1 MQGGGGTGAARRGS
15 NRMSSA
21 PPSIAGDDRGRSAI
35 SPWSMPLSGWK
46 DVLIRTA
53 RETSK
58 DNAGLIAAGVAFY
71 AFIAIVPTLG
81 AIVLTYGLI
90 ANPATVLLNM
100 QSLARFLP
108 GDIATLISD
117 QLIDVVTASS
127 GKKGFGILIALVIAI
142 FGARNASGAIIKA
155 LNIAYEEDE
164 KRGFIKVSLMA
175 LGMTV
180 AGVVSALIGVGVMT
194 AMRFVESLLPNT
206 SGLII
211 AMLRTVAGLVL
222 LAGAAAA
229 AATLYRYAPSREKAK
244 WSWLTPGTAL
254 AAVGWLA
261 LCLGFGIYISR
272 FANYN
277 ATYGSLGAVVAL
289 LTFVYLASYI
299 FLFGAELNSEFEHQT
314 AKDTTEGAEL
324 PLGDRGAW
332 SADHVASGADDEGK
346 EGDRAAGPA
355 QDEPSANSSRPANKE
370 PATGHRYL
378 VSRATNRAA
387 RFVGGA
393 KIGMAASALSTVGL
407 TLLRQKG
414 KAKAGAAL
422 LGAAVGLSW
431 LRRKDED

>member
-1 MQGGGGTGAARRGS
+1 
-15 NRMSSA
+15 
-21 PPSIAGDDRGRSAI
+21 
-35 SPWSMPLSGWK
+35 MPLSGWK

-81 AIVLTYGLI
+81 AVVLTYGLV
-90 ANPATVLLNM
+90 AKPATVLLNM
-100 QSLARFLP
+100 QSLARILP

-127 GKKGFGILIALVIAI
+127 GKKGFGIFIALVIAI

-155 LNIAYEEDE
+155 LNIAYEEE
-164 KRGFIKVSLMA
+164 ERRGFIKVSLMA
-175 LGMTV
+175 LGMTM
-180 AGVVSALIGVGVMT
+180 AGVLCALVGVGVMT
-194 AMRFVESLLPNT
+194 AMRFLESLIPNA
-206 SGLII
+206 SGIVVVMLRILAGLI
-211 AMLRTVAGLVL
+211 L

-229 AATLYRYAPSREKAK
+229 AATLYRYAPCREKAR

-314 AKDTTEGAEL
+314 AKDTTEGAAR

-332 SADHVASGADDEGK
+332 SADHVASGAEDEGK
-346 EGDRAAGPA
+346 ESENAAAAG
-355 QDEPSANSSRPANKE
+355 EPPPRAISAEQNVGD
-370 PATGHRYL
+370 PATGHPYL
-378 VSRATNRAA
+378 ASRITNRAA
-387 RFVGGA
+387 RLAGGA
-393 KIGMAASALSTVGL
+393 KIGMVASAVSFLGLS
-407 TLLRQKG
+407 LLRRKG
-414 KAKAGAAL
+414 KEQAGAAL
-422 LGAAVGLSW
+422 IATAAGLSL
-431 LRRKDED
+431 LRRKDER

>member
-1 MQGGGGTGAARRGS
+1 
-15 NRMSSA
+15 
-21 PPSIAGDDRGRSAI
+21 
-35 SPWSMPLSGWK
+35 MPLSGWK

-81 AIVLTYGLI
+81 AIVLAYGLI
-90 ANPATVLLNM
+90 AKPATVLLNM

-142 FGARNASGAIIKA
+142 FGARNASGAVIKA
-155 LNIAYEEDE
+155 LNIAYEEE
-164 KRGFIKVSLMA
+164 ERRGFVKVSLMA
-175 LGMTV
+175 LGMTA
-180 AGVVSALIGVGVMT
+180 AGVICALVGVGVMT
-194 AMRFVESLLPNT
+194 AMRFLE
-206 SGLII
+206 GLIPN
-211 AMLRTVAGLVL
+211 ASGFVVVMLRILAGLVL

-229 AATLYRYAPSREKAK
+229 AATLYRYAPCREKAK

-272 FANYN
+272 FANFN

-314 AKDTTEGAEL
+314 AKDTTEGAEQ
-324 PLGDRGAW
+324 PLGARGAW
-332 SADHVASGADDEGK
+332 SADHVASGAEDEGK
-346 EGDRAAGPA
+346 EGQNAEAPA
-355 QDEPSANSSRPANKE
+355 QDEPSARTPTLAAHE
-370 PATGHRYL
+370 PPEEHSYL

-387 RFVGGA
+387 RIAGGA
-393 KIGMAASALSTVGL
+393 KIGMAASALSALGL
-407 TLLRQKG
+407 SFLRRKG
-414 KAKAGAAL
+414 KEKAGAAL
-422 LGAAVGLSW
+422 IATAAGLSL
-431 LRRKDED
+431 LRRKDER

>member
-1 MQGGGGTGAARRGS
+1 MD
-15 NRMSSA
+15 NRPSSTSA
-21 PPSIAGDDRGRSAI
+21 DDRGRSAV

-53 RETSK
+53 REASK

-81 AIVLTYGLI
+81 AIVLAYGLI

-127 GKKGFGILIALVIAI
+127 GKKGFGIFVALVVAI

-164 KRGFIKVSLMA
+164 QRGFVKVSLMA
-175 LGMTV
+175 LGMTT
-180 AGVVSALIGVGVMT
+180 AGVICALAGVALMT
-194 AMRFVESLLPNT
+194 AMRFLE
-206 SGLII
+206 GLIPNAPGI
-211 AMLRTVAGLVL
+211 VVAMLRVGAGLVL
-222 LAGAAAA
+222 LAGAAAG
-229 AATLYRYAPSREKAK
+229 AATLYRYAPCREKAK
-244 WSWLTPGTAL
+244 WNWLTPGTAL
-254 AAVGWLA
+254 AAGGWLA
-261 LCLGFGIYISR
+261 LCLGFGFYISR

-314 AKDTTEGAEL
+314 AKDTTEGAER

-346 EGDRAAGPA
+346 EGQGDHAPA
-355 QDEPSANSSRPANKE
+355 QDEPSDRSAAPTTDE
-370 PATGHRYL
+370 PTNGHPYL
-378 VSRATNRAA
+378 VSRATSRAA
-387 RFVGGA
+387 RLFGGA
-393 KIGMAASALSTVGL
+393 KIGVAASAWSTLGL
-407 TLLRQKG
+407 TLLRRKG
-414 KAKAGAAL
+414 KGKAGAAL
-422 LGAAVGLSW
+422 LGAAAGLSL
-431 LRRKDED
+431 LRRKDAD

>member
-1 MQGGGGTGAARRGS
+1 
-15 NRMSSA
+15 
-21 PPSIAGDDRGRSAI
+21 
-35 SPWSMPLSGWK
+35 MPLSGWK

-90 ANPATVLLNM
+90 ADPATVLLNM

-127 GKKGFGILIALVIAI
+127 GKKGFGIFIALVIAI
-142 FGARNASGAIIKA
+142 FGARNASGAVIKA
-155 LNIAYEEDE
+155 LNIAYEEEE

-175 LGMTV
+175 LGMTT
-180 AGVVSALIGVGVMT
+180 AGVVCGLIGVGVMT
-194 AMRFVESLLPNT
+194 AMRFLE
-206 SGLII
+206 GLIPNASGI
-211 AMLRTVAGLVL
+211 VVVMLRIGAGLVL

-229 AATLYRYAPSREKAK
+229 AATLYRYAPCREKAR

-314 AKDTTEGAEL
+314 AKDTTEGAEQ

-332 SADHVASGADDEGK
+332 SADHVAAGAGDEGK
-346 EGDRAAGPA
+346 EGEAAGPQRA
-355 QDEPSANSSRPANKE
+355 GSPVERPGQPVAE
-370 PATGHRYL
+370 EEAARHPYL

-387 RFVGGA
+387 RFGGGA
-393 KIGMAASALSTVGL
+393 KIGMAASALSTLGL
-407 TLLRQKG
+407 SLLRRRGKG
-414 KAKAGAAL
+414 KAGAAL
-422 LGAAVGLSW
+422 IATAAGLSL
-431 LRRKDED
+431 LRRKDAD

>member
-1 MQGGGGTGAARRGS
+1 
-15 NRMSSA
+15 
-21 PPSIAGDDRGRSAI
+21 
-35 SPWSMPLSGWK
+35 MPLSGWK

-90 ANPATVLLNM
+90 ADPATVLLNM

-127 GKKGFGILIALVIAI
+127 GKKGFGIFIALVIAI
-142 FGARNASGAIIKA
+142 FGARNASGAVIKA
-155 LNIAYEEDE
+155 LNIAYEEEE

-175 LGMTV
+175 LGMTT
-180 AGVVSALIGVGVMT
+180 AGVVCGLIGVGVMT
-194 AMRFVESLLPNT
+194 AMRFLE
-206 SGLII
+206 GLIPNASGI
-211 AMLRTVAGLVL
+211 VVVMLRIGAGLVL

-229 AATLYRYAPSREKAK
+229 AATLYRYAPCREKAR

-254 AAVGWLA
+254 AAVGWLV

-314 AKDTTEGAEL
+314 AKDTTEGAEQ

-332 SADHVASGADDEGK
+332 SADHVAAGAGDEGK
-346 EGDRAAGPA
+346 EGEAAGPQRA
-355 QDEPSANSSRPANKE
+355 GSPVERPGQ
-370 PATGHRYL
+370 PAAEEEAASHPYL

-387 RFVGGA
+387 RFGGGA
-393 KIGMAASALSTVGL
+393 KIGMAASALSTLGL
-407 TLLRQKG
+407 SLLRRRGKG
-414 KAKAGAAL
+414 KAGAAL
-422 LGAAVGLSW
+422 IATAAGLSL
-431 LRRKDED
+431 LRRKDAD

>member
-1 MQGGGGTGAARRGS
+1 
-15 NRMSSA
+15 
-21 PPSIAGDDRGRSAI
+21 
-35 SPWSMPLSGWK
+35 MPLSGWK

-81 AIVLTYGLI
+81 AIVLAYGLI
-90 ANPATVLLNM
+90 AKPATVLLNM

-142 FGARNASGAIIKA
+142 FGARNASGAVIKA
-155 LNIAYEEDE
+155 LNIAYEEE
-164 KRGFIKVSLMA
+164 ERRGFVKVSLMA
-175 LGMTV
+175 LGMTA
-180 AGVVSALIGVGVMT
+180 AGVICALVGVGVMT
-194 AMRFVESLLPNT
+194 AMRFLE
-206 SGLII
+206 GLIPN
-211 AMLRTVAGLVL
+211 ASGFVVVMLRILAGLVL

-229 AATLYRYAPSREKAK
+229 AATLYRYAPCREKAK

-272 FANYN
+272 FANFN

-314 AKDTTEGAEL
+314 AKDTTEGAEQ
-324 PLGDRGAW
+324 PLGARGAW
-332 SADHVASGADDEGK
+332 SADHVASGAEDEGK
-346 EGDRAAGPA
+346 EGQNAEAPA
-355 QDEPSANSSRPANKE
+355 QDESSAGTRTLAAHE
-370 PATGHRYL
+370 PPEGHPYL

-387 RFVGGA
+387 WLAGGA
-393 KIGMAASALSTVGL
+393 KIGMAASALSTLGL
-407 TLLRQKG
+407 SLLRRTG
-414 KAKAGAAL
+414 KEKAGAAL
-422 LGAAVGLSW
+422 IATAAGLSL
-431 LRRKDED
+431 LRRKDER

>member
-1 MQGGGGTGAARRGS
+1 
-15 NRMSSA
+15 
-21 PPSIAGDDRGRSAI
+21 
-35 SPWSMPLSGWK
+35 MPLSGWK

-90 ANPATVLLNM
+90 ADPATVLLNM

-127 GKKGFGILIALVIAI
+127 GKKGFGIFIALVIAI
-142 FGARNASGAIIKA
+142 FGARNASGAVIKA
-155 LNIAYEEDE
+155 LNIAYEEEE

-175 LGMTV
+175 LGMTT
-180 AGVVSALIGVGVMT
+180 AGVVCGLIGVGVMT
-194 AMRFVESLLPNT
+194 AMRFLE
-206 SGLII
+206 GLIPNASGI
-211 AMLRTVAGLVL
+211 VVVMLRIGAGLVL

-229 AATLYRYAPSREKAK
+229 AATLYRYAPCREKAR

-314 AKDTTEGAEL
+314 AKDTTEGAEQ

-332 SADHVASGADDEGK
+332 SADHVAAGAGDEGK
-346 EGDRAAGPA
+346 EGEAAGPQRA
-355 QDEPSANSSRPANKE
+355 GSPVERPGQ
-370 PATGHRYL
+370 PAAEEEAASHPYL

-387 RFVGGA
+387 RFGGGA
-393 KIGMAASALSTVGL
+393 KIGMAASALSTLGL
-407 TLLRQKG
+407 SLLRRRGKG
-414 KAKAGAAL
+414 KAGAAL
-422 LGAAVGLSW
+422 IATAAGLSL
-431 LRRKDED
+431 LRRKDAD

>member
-1 MQGGGGTGAARRGS
+1 
-15 NRMSSA
+15 
-21 PPSIAGDDRGRSAI
+21 
-35 SPWSMPLSGWK
+35 MPLSGWK

-90 ANPATVLLNM
+90 ADPATVLLNM

-127 GKKGFGILIALVIAI
+127 GKKGFGIFIALVIAI
-142 FGARNASGAIIKA
+142 FGARNASGAVIKA
-155 LNIAYEEDE
+155 LNIAYEEEE

-175 LGMTV
+175 LGMTT
-180 AGVVSALIGVGVMT
+180 AGVVCGLIGVGVMT
-194 AMRFVESLLPNT
+194 AMRFLE
-206 SGLII
+206 GLIPNASGI
-211 AMLRTVAGLVL
+211 VVVMLRIGAGLVL

-229 AATLYRYAPSREKAK
+229 AATLYRYAPCREKAR

-314 AKDTTEGAEL
+314 AKDTTEGAEQ

-332 SADHVASGADDEGK
+332 SADHVAAGAGDDGK
-346 EGDRAAGPA
+346 EGEAAGPQRA
-355 QDEPSANSSRPANKE
+355 GSPVERPGQ
-370 PATGHRYL
+370 PAAEEEAASHPYL

-387 RFVGGA
+387 RFGGGA
-393 KIGMAASALSTVGL
+393 KIGMAASALSTLGL
-407 TLLRQKG
+407 SLLRRRGKG
-414 KAKAGAAL
+414 KAGAAL
-422 LGAAVGLSW
+422 IATAAGLSL
-431 LRRKDED
+431 LRRKDAD